1 MDSHI
6 ESVRICWSTSCFD
19 ASHCSGKQLPRL
31 RLSADQESDSQILL
45 SASYLKV
52 QKVIRAQFEDY
63 LLQGG
68 FVRLQ
73 EKELP
78 PVSF

>member
-1 MDSHI
+1 MDPHI
-6 ESVRICWSTSCFD
+6 ESVRICWSASCFD

-31 RLSADQESDSQILL
+31 RLYADQEIWILKFP
-45 SASYLKV
+45 SASYLKM